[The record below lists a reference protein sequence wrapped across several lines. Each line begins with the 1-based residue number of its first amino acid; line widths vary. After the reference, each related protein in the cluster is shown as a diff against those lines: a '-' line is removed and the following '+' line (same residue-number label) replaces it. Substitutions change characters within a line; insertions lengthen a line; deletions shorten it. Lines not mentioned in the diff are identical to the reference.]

1 MTKTLNQIIFFGVQ
15 ILRAD
20 RTNGYFY
27 GIQQFEMEEVE
38 YSYAYVWISSKQS
51 WTIAIRYEDIFSQSK
66 NEYKSKKANYISV
79 S

>member
-38 YSYAYVWISSKQS
+38 YSYAYV
-51 WTIAIRYEDIFSQSK
+51 
-66 NEYKSKKANYISV
+66 
-79 S
+79 